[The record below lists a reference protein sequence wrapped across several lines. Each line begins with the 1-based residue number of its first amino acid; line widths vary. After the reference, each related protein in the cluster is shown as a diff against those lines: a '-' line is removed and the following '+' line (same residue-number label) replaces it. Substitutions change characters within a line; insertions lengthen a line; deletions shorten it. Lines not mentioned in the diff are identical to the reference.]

1 LSLTE
6 KLSKENIRPKN
17 SQFFGGKMHFLRV
30 GLAQI
35 NCTVG
40 DLEGNTKKIIQYLD
54 KAKKM
59 GVGLICFPEL
69 SITGY
74 PPEDLLLKPQFLE
87 DNLKALKKII
97 PKTEGLTA
105 VVGFVDRNGEV
116 YNAAAV
122 IHNKK
127 LVEVYH
133 KINLPNYGV
142 FDEYRYFQP
151 GEKVSVYQL
160 GDLIFGVNICEDI
173 WYPEGPAKAQALIGE
188 ALLVVNINAS
198 PYHMGKWKER
208 EKMLSTRAV
217 DNRVFILYNNL
228 VGGQDELV
236 FDGMG
241 MIFNPQGETIL
252 RGKQFEEEL
261 IIADLDLDEV
271 FRARLHDPKWRNE
284 KEKFKSETI
293 DKIIITKKIPKRKK
307 PKLKRI
313 NPELLSPIAEVYEA
327 LVLGTKD
334 YLGKNGFSEA
344 VLGLSGGIDSALVA
358 IIAKDALGKEN
369 VISVFMPSQYT
380 SKRSYEDARN
390 LAQNLGIR
398 FIDLPIS
405 KILETYLLTLS
416 IEFKGKKPDVTEENL
431 QARIRG
437 NLLMA
442 LSNKFG
448 WLVLTT
454 GNKSELAV
462 GYSTLYGDM
471 VGGFVVL
478 KDIPKTLVYKLA
490 RYRNSKKKKELIPED
505 ILKREPTAE
514 LKPHQKDTDTLPP
527 YPILDPILKYYV
539 EEDKGFK
546 GIKDLG
552 FDEDTI
558 TRVIKM
564 VDRSEYKRRQAPP
577 GIKITPRAFGKD
589 RRLPIT
595 NKYKGF

>member
-1 LSLTE
+1 
-6 KLSKENIRPKN
+6 
-17 SQFFGGKMHFLRV
+17 MHFLRV

-59 GVGLICFPEL
+59 GVELICFPEL

-74 PPEDLLLKPQFLE
+74 PPEDLLLKPQFIE
-87 DNLKALKKII
+87 DNLKALKRII

-151 GEKVSVYQL
+151 GERISVYQL
-160 GDLIFGVNICEDI
+160 GDFVFGVNICEDI
-173 WYPEGPAKAQALIGE
+173 WYPEGSAKAQALIGE

-261 IIADLDLDEV
+261 IIAALDLDEV

-293 DKIIITKKIPKRKK
+293 DKVIITKKIPKRKK

-313 NPELLSPIAEVYEA
+313 NPEPLSPIAEVYEA

-334 YLGKNGFSEA
+334 YLGKNGFSKA

-358 IIAKDALGKEN
+358 VIAKDALGKEN
-369 VISVFMPSQYT
+369 VIAVFMPSQYT
-380 SKRSYEDARN
+380 SKRSYEDARK

-490 RYRNSKKKKELIPED
+490 RYRNSKEKKELIPED

-546 GIKDLG
+546 EIKDLG
-552 FDEDTI
+552 FDENTI
-558 TRVIKM
+558 TQVIKM

>member
-1 LSLTE
+1 
-6 KLSKENIRPKN
+6 
-17 SQFFGGKMHFLRV
+17 MHSLRV

-59 GVGLICFPEL
+59 GVELICFPEL

-97 PKTEGLTA
+97 PETEGLTA

-122 IHNKK
+122 VHNKK

-160 GDLIFGVNICEDI
+160 GDFVFGVNVCEDI

-188 ALLVVNINAS
+188 TLLVVNINAS

-284 KEKFKSETI
+284 KEKFKSEAI
-293 DKIIITKKIPKRKK
+293 DKLIITKKIPKRRK
-307 PKLKRI
+307 PKIKRI
-313 NPELLSPIAEVYEA
+313 NPEPLSPIAEVYEA
-327 LVLGTKD
+327 LVLGTRD
-334 YLGKNGFSEA
+334 YLGKNGFSKA

-358 IIAKDALGKEN
+358 VIAKDALGKEN

-380 SKRSYEDARN
+380 SKRSYEDAKKLALN
-390 LAQNLGIR
+390 LEIK
-398 FIDLPIS
+398 FIQLSIS
-405 KILETYLLTLS
+405 QILETYLSTLS
-416 IEFKGKKPDVTEENL
+416 FQFKGRKPDVTEENL

-490 RYRNSKKKKELIPED
+490 RYRNSKEKKELIPED

-527 YPILDPILKYYV
+527 YPVLDPILKYYV
-539 EEDKGFK
+539 EEDKGFQE
-546 GIKDLG
+546 IKDLG
-552 FDEDTI
+552 FDENTI
-558 TRVIKM
+558 TKVIKM

>member
-1 LSLTE
+1 
-6 KLSKENIRPKN
+6 
-17 SQFFGGKMHFLRV
+17 MHSLRV

-54 KAKKM
+54 KAKKR
-59 GVGLICFPEL
+59 GVELICFPEL

-74 PPEDLLLKPQFLE
+74 PPEDLLLKPQFIE
-87 DNLKALKKII
+87 DNLKALKRII

-105 VVGFVDRNGEV
+105 VAGFVDRNGEV

-127 LVEVYH
+127 LAGVYH

-142 FDEYRYFQP
+142 FDEYRYFQS
-151 GEKVSVYQL
+151 GEKVSAYQL
-160 GDLIFGVNICEDI
+160 GDLVFGVNICEDI

-293 DKIIITKKIPKRKK
+293 NKSIIAKKIPKRKK

-313 NPELLSPIAEVYEA
+313 NPEPLSPIAEVYKA

-334 YLGKNGFSEA
+334 YLGKNGFSKA

-358 IIAKDALGKEN
+358 VIAKDALGKEN
-369 VISVFMPSQYT
+369 VISIFMPSQFT
-380 SKRSYEDARN
+380 SKRSYEDARK
-390 LAQNLGIR
+390 LTLNLGTR

-416 IEFKGKKPDVTEENL
+416 LEFKGKKPDVTEENL

-442 LSNKFG
+442 FSNKFG

-454 GNKSELAV
+454 GNKSELAM

-490 RYRNSKKKKELIPED
+490 RYRNSLEKKGLIPED

-514 LKPHQKDTDTLPP
+514 LKPNQKDTDTLPP

-546 GIKDLG
+546 EIKDLG
-552 FDEDTI
+552 FDENTS
-558 TRVIKM
+558 TKVIKM

>member
-1 LSLTE
+1 MRS
-6 KLSKENIRPKN
+6 
-17 SQFFGGKMHFLRV
+17 FRV

-40 DLEGNTKKIIQYLD
+40 DLEGNTKKIIQYVE

-59 GVGLICFPEL
+59 GVELICFPEL

-74 PPEDLLLKPQFLE
+74 PPEDLLLKPQFIE
-87 DNLKALKKII
+87 DNLKALKKVIS
-97 PKTEGLTA
+97 KTENLTA
-105 VVGFVDRNGEV
+105 IVGFVDKNGEI
-116 YNAAAV
+116 YNSAAIV
-122 IHNKK
+122 HNRKFID
-127 LVEVYH
+127 VYH

-160 GDLIFGVNICEDI
+160 SDLVFGVNICEDI
-173 WYPEGPAKAQALIGE
+173 WYPEGSAKVQALLGE
-188 ALLVVNINAS
+188 AELIVNISSS
-198 PYHMGKWKER
+198 PYHLGKWKER
-208 EKMLSTRAV
+208 EKMLSTRAN
-217 DNRVFILYNNL
+217 DNRVFLLYNNL

-236 FDGMG
+236 FDGIG
-241 MIFNPQGETIL
+241 MIFSPQGKTLI
-252 RGKQFEEEL
+252 RGKQFEEDL

-271 FRARLHDPKWRNE
+271 FRARLQDSKWR
-284 KEKFKSETI
+284 KERERIKSETV
-293 DKIIITKKIPKRKK
+293 KKIVITEKVKKRKK
-307 PKLKRI
+307 PKIRRI
-313 NPELLSPIAEVYEA
+313 EVKVLDPIAEVYKA

-334 YLGKNGFSEA
+334 YIKKNGFTKV
-344 VLGLSGGIDSALVA
+344 VLGLSGGVDSALVA
-358 IIAKDALGKEN
+358 VIAKDALGKEN
-369 VISVFMPSQYT
+369 VISVFMPSAYT
-380 SKRSYEDARN
+380 SKRSYEDAKK
-390 LAQNLGIR
+390 LAQNSGVR
-398 FIDLPIS
+398 FIDLPIE
-405 KILETYLLTLS
+405 KILESYFSTLS
-416 IEFKGKKPDVTEENL
+416 SEFKGKNQDVTEENL
-431 QARIRG
+431 QARVRG

-442 LSNKFG
+442 FSNKFG

-471 VGGFVVL
+471 AGGFVVL

-490 RYRNSKKKKELIPED
+490 RYRNSLEKKEVIPED

-514 LKPHQKDTDTLPP
+514 LKPNQKDTDTLPP
-527 YPILDPILKYYV
+527 YAILDPILKSYV

-546 GIKDLG
+546 EIKDLG
-552 FDEDTI
+552 FNEKTI
-558 TRVIKM
+558 SKVIGM
-564 VDRSEYKRRQAPP
+564 VDRSEYKRRQSPP

>member
-1 LSLTE
+1 LG
-6 KLSKENIRPKN
+6 ENMR
-17 SQFFGGKMHFLRV
+17 SFRV

-40 DLEGNTKKIIQYLD
+40 DLEGNTKKIIQYVD

-59 GVGLICFPEL
+59 GVELICFPEL
-69 SITGY
+69 AVTGY
-74 PPEDLLLKPQFLE
+74 PPEDLLLKPQFIE

-97 PKTEGLTA
+97 SKTENLTA
-105 VVGFVDRNGEV
+105 IVGFVDKNGEI
-116 YNAAAV
+116 YNSAAI
-122 IHNKK
+122 IHNRK
-127 LVEVYH
+127 LIDVYH

-160 GDLIFGVNICEDI
+160 SDLVFGVNICEDI
-173 WYPEGPAKAQALIGE
+173 WYPEGPAKAQALLGE
-188 ALLVVNINAS
+188 AELIINISSS
-198 PYHMGKWKER
+198 PYHLGKWKER
-208 EKMLSTRAV
+208 EKMLSTRAN
-217 DNRVFILYNNL
+217 DNRVFLLYNNL

-241 MIFNPQGETIL
+241 MIFSPQGKTLI
-252 RGKQFEEEL
+252 RGKQFEEDL

-271 FRARLHDPKWRNE
+271 FRARLQDSKWR
-284 KEKFKSETI
+284 KERERIKSETV
-293 DKIIITKKIPKRKK
+293 KKIVITEKVKKRKK
-307 PKLKRI
+307 PKIRRI
-313 NPELLSPIAEVYEA
+313 EVEVLDPIAEVYKA
-327 LVLGTKD
+327 LVLGTRD
-334 YLGKNGFSEA
+334 YIKKNGFTKV
-344 VLGLSGGIDSALVA
+344 VLGLSGGVDSALVA
-358 IIAKDALGKEN
+358 VIAKDALGKEN
-369 VISVFMPSQYT
+369 VISVFMPSAYT
-380 SKRSYEDARN
+380 SKRSYEDAKK
-390 LAQNLGIR
+390 LAQNSGVR
-398 FIDLPIS
+398 FIDLPIE
-405 KILETYLLTLS
+405 KILESYFSTLS
-416 IEFKGKKPDVTEENL
+416 SEFKGKKQDVTEENL

-471 VGGFVVL
+471 AGGFVVL

-490 RYRNSKKKKELIPED
+490 RYRNSLEKKEVIPED

-514 LKPHQKDTDTLPP
+514 LKPDQKDTDTLPP

-539 EEDKGFK
+539 EDDKGFK
-546 GIKDLG
+546 EIKDLG
-552 FDEDTI
+552 FDEKTI
-558 TRVIKM
+558 SKVIRM
-564 VDRSEYKRRQAPP
+564 VDRSEYKRRQSPP

>member
-1 LSLTE
+1 VDCGQE
-6 KLSKENIRPKN
+6 
-17 SQFFGGKMHFLRV
+17 FGGEMHSLRV

-40 DLEGNTKKIIQYLD
+40 DLEGNTKKIIHHLD

-59 GVGLICFPEL
+59 GVELICFPEL

-74 PPEDLLLKPQFLE
+74 PPEDLLLKPQFIE
-87 DNLKALKKII
+87 DNLKALKRII

-116 YNAAAV
+116 YNAAA
-122 IHNKK
+122 IIYNKK
-127 LVEVYH
+127 LAGVYH
-133 KINLPNYGV
+133 KIDLPNYGV

-151 GEKVSVYQL
+151 GERVSVYQL
-160 GDLIFGVNICEDI
+160 GDLLFGVNICEDI
-173 WYPEGPAKAQALIGE
+173 WYPEGPTKAQALIGE

-208 EKMLSTRAV
+208 ERMLSTRAN

-241 MIFNPQGETIL
+241 MIFNPQGETML
-252 RGKQFEEEL
+252 RGRQFEEEL
-261 IIADLDLDEV
+261 ITADLDLEEV
-271 FRARLHDPKWRNE
+271 FRARLHDPKWRTE

-293 DKIIITKKIPKRKK
+293 EKLIITKKIPQRKK

-313 NPELLSPIAEVYEA
+313 NPEPLPPIAEVYQA

-334 YLGKNGFSEA
+334 YLGKNGFSKA

-358 IIAKDALGKEN
+358 VIAKDALGKEN
-369 VISVFMPSQYT
+369 VISVFMPSEYT
-380 SKRSYEDARN
+380 SRRSYEDARK

-398 FIDLPIS
+398 FIDLSIS
-405 KILETYLLTLS
+405 QILKTYLSTLS
-416 IEFKGKKPDVTEENL
+416 VEFKRKKPDVTEENL

-454 GNKSELAV
+454 GNKSELAM

-490 RYRNSKKKKELIPED
+490 RYRNSLEKKELISED

-514 LKPHQKDTDTLPP
+514 LKPNQKDTDTLPP

-539 EEDKGFK
+539 EEDKGFQE
-546 GIKDLG
+546 IKDLG
-552 FDEDTI
+552 FDENTI
-558 TRVIKM
+558 TKVIKM

>member
-1 LSLTE
+1 MRS
-6 KLSKENIRPKN
+6 
-17 SQFFGGKMHFLRV
+17 LRV
-30 GLAQI
+30 GMAQI

-40 DLEGNTKKIIQYLD
+40 DLEGNSKKIIQYVD

-59 GVGLICFPEL
+59 GVELICFPEL
-69 SITGY
+69 AVTGY
-74 PPEDLLLKPQFLE
+74 PPEDLLLKPQFIE

-97 PKTEGLTA
+97 SKTENLTA
-105 VVGFVDRNGEV
+105 IVGFVDKNGEI
-116 YNAAAV
+116 YNSAAI
-122 IHNKK
+122 IHDKK
-127 LVEVYH
+127 LIDVYH

-151 GEKVSVYQL
+151 GEKVPVYQL
-160 GDLIFGVNICEDI
+160 GELVFGVNICEDI
-173 WYPEGPAKAQALIGE
+173 WYPEGPAKAQALAGE
-188 ALLVVNINAS
+188 VELIINISSS
-198 PYHMGKWKER
+198 PYHLGKWKER
-208 EKMLSTRAV
+208 EKMLSTRAN
-217 DNRVFILYNNL
+217 DGRVFLLYNNL

-241 MIFNPQGETIL
+241 MIFSPQGKTL
-252 RGKQFEEEL
+252 FRGKQFEEDL

-271 FRARLHDPKWRNE
+271 FRTRLQDSKWR
-284 KEKFKSETI
+284 KERVRVKSETVN
-293 DKIIITKKIPKRKK
+293 KIVITEKVKKTKK
-307 PKLKRI
+307 PKIRRI
-313 NPELLSPIAEVYEA
+313 GVEVLDPIAEVYKA

-334 YLGKNGFSEA
+334 YIRKNGFSRV
-344 VLGLSGGIDSALVA
+344 VLGLSGGIDSALVTV
-358 IIAKDALGKEN
+358 IAKDALGKKN
-369 VISVFMPSQYT
+369 IISVFMPSAYT
-380 SKRSYEDARN
+380 SERSYTDARR
-390 LAQNLGIR
+390 LARNSGIR
-398 FIDLPIS
+398 FINLPIE
-405 KILETYLLTLS
+405 KILKSYISTLS
-416 IEFKGKKPDVTEENL
+416 SGFKGKKPDVTEENL

-471 VGGFVVL
+471 AGGFVVL

-490 RYRNSKKKKELIPED
+490 RYRNSLEKKEIIPED

-514 LKPHQKDTDTLPP
+514 LKPGQKDTDTLPP
-527 YPILDPILKYYV
+527 YPILDPILKSYV

-546 GIKDLG
+546 EIKDSG
-552 FDEDTI
+552 FDEKTI
-558 TRVIKM
+558 SRVISM
-564 VDRSEYKRRQAPP
+564 VDRSEYKRRQSPP

-595 NKYKGF
+595 NKYRGF

>member
-1 LSLTE
+1 MRS
-6 KLSKENIRPKN
+6 
-17 SQFFGGKMHFLRV
+17 LRV
-30 GLAQI
+30 GMAQI

-40 DLEGNTKKIIQYLD
+40 DLGGNTKKIIQYLD
-54 KAKKM
+54 KARKI
-59 GVGLICFPEL
+59 GVELICFPEL
-69 SITGY
+69 AITGY
-74 PPEDLLLKPQFLE
+74 PPEDLLLKPQFIE

-97 PKTEGLTA
+97 QKTVGLTA
-105 VVGFVDRNGEV
+105 VVGFVDKNGEV
-116 YNAAAV
+116 FNAAAI

-127 LVEVYH
+127 LVDVYY
-133 KINLPNYGV
+133 KSNLPNYGV

-151 GEKVSVYQL
+151 GEKPSVYQV
-160 GDLIFGVNICEDI
+160 GDFVFGVNICEDI
-173 WYPEGPAKAQALIGE
+173 WYPEGPAKIQALIGE
-188 ALLVVNINAS
+188 AELIVNINAS
-198 PYHMGKWKER
+198 PYHMDKWKER
-208 EKMLSTRAV
+208 EKMLSTRAS

-241 MIFNPQGETIL
+241 MIFDPEGKTIC
-252 RGKQFEEEL
+252 RGKQFEEDF

-271 FRARLHDPKWRNE
+271 FRARLHDPKWRTE
-284 KEKFKSETI
+284 KEKLKSKTVN
-293 DKIIITKKIPKRKK
+293 KIIVTKKTLKRRKSK
-307 PKLKRI
+307 IKRI
-313 NPELLSPIAEVYEA
+313 NPEPISPLAEVYKA

-334 YLGKNGFSEA
+334 YLRKNGFSKA

-358 IIAKDALGKEN
+358 VIAKDALGKEN
-369 VISVFMPSQYT
+369 VISVFMPSEFT
-380 SKRSYEDARN
+380 SKRSLLDAKK
-390 LAQNLGIR
+390 LAHNLGTK
-398 FIDLPIS
+398 FIDLSIR
-405 KILETYLLTLS
+405 KILETYILTLS
-416 IEFKGKKPDVTEENL
+416 SEFKGKKPDVTEENL

-454 GNKSELAV
+454 GNKSELAA

-490 RYRNSKKKKELIPED
+490 RHRNSQEKKDLIPED

-514 LKPHQKDTDTLPP
+514 LKPGQKDTDTLPP
-527 YPILDPILKYYV
+527 YPVLDPILKYYV

-546 GIKDLG
+546 EIKDLG
-552 FDEDTI
+552 FDKETI
-558 TRVIKM
+558 IKVMQM

-577 GIKITPRAFGKD
+577 GIKITARAFGKD

-595 NKYKGF
+595 NKYKEF

>member
-1 LSLTE
+1 MRS
-6 KLSKENIRPKN
+6 
-17 SQFFGGKMHFLRV
+17 FRV

-40 DLEGNTKKIIQYLD
+40 DLEGNTKKIIQYVD

-59 GVGLICFPEL
+59 GVELICFPEL
-69 SITGY
+69 AVTGY
-74 PPEDLLLKPQFLE
+74 PPEDLLLKPQFIE
-87 DNLKALKKII
+87 DNLKALKKVIS
-97 PKTEGLTA
+97 KTENLTA
-105 VVGFVDRNGEV
+105 IVGFVDKNGEI
-116 YNAAAV
+116 YNSAAI
-122 IHNKK
+122 IHNRK
-127 LVEVYH
+127 LIDVYH

-160 GDLIFGVNICEDI
+160 SDLVFGVNICEDI
-173 WYPEGPAKAQALIGE
+173 WYPEGPAKAQALLGE
-188 ALLVVNINAS
+188 AELIINISSS
-198 PYHMGKWKER
+198 PYHLGKWKER
-208 EKMLSTRAV
+208 EKMLSTRAN
-217 DNRVFILYNNL
+217 DNRVFLLYNNL

-241 MIFNPQGETIL
+241 MIFSPQGKTLI
-252 RGKQFEEEL
+252 RGKQFEEDL

-271 FRARLHDPKWRNE
+271 FRARLQDSKWR
-284 KEKFKSETI
+284 KERERIKSETV
-293 DKIIITKKIPKRKK
+293 KKIVITEKVKKRKK
-307 PKLKRI
+307 PKIRRI
-313 NPELLSPIAEVYEA
+313 EVEVLDPIAEVYKA
-327 LVLGTKD
+327 LVLGTRD
-334 YLGKNGFSEA
+334 YIKKNGFTKV
-344 VLGLSGGIDSALVA
+344 VLGLSGGVDSALVA
-358 IIAKDALGKEN
+358 VIAKDALGKEN
-369 VISVFMPSQYT
+369 VISVFMPSAYT
-380 SKRSYEDARN
+380 SKRSYEDAKK
-390 LAQNLGIR
+390 LAQNSGVR
-398 FIDLPIS
+398 FIDLPIE
-405 KILETYLLTLS
+405 KILESYFSTLS
-416 IEFKGKKPDVTEENL
+416 SEFKGKKQDVTEENL
-431 QARIRG
+431 QARVRG

-471 VGGFVVL
+471 AGGFVVL

-490 RYRNSKKKKELIPED
+490 RYRNSLEKKEVIPED

-514 LKPHQKDTDTLPP
+514 LKPDQKDTDTLPP

-539 EEDKGFK
+539 EDDKGFK
-546 GIKDLG
+546 EIKDLG
-552 FDEDTI
+552 FDEKTI
-558 TRVIKM
+558 SKVIRM
-564 VDRSEYKRRQAPP
+564 VDRSEYKRRQSPP

>member
-1 LSLTE
+1 MRS
-6 KLSKENIRPKN
+6 
-17 SQFFGGKMHFLRV
+17 LRV
-30 GLAQI
+30 GMAQI

-40 DLEGNTKKIIQYLD
+40 DLEGNTRKIIQYLE
-54 KAKKM
+54 KARKL
-59 GVGLICFPEL
+59 GVELVCFPEL
-69 SITGY
+69 SVTGY
-74 PPEDLLLKPQFLE
+74 PPEDLLLKPQFIE

-97 PKTEGLTA
+97 QKTENLTA
-105 VVGFVDRNGEV
+105 IVGFVDKNGEI

-127 LVEVYH
+127 LVDVYH
-133 KINLPNYGV
+133 KSNLPNYGV

-151 GEKVSVYQL
+151 GEKTPIYQL
-160 GDLIFGVNICEDI
+160 GDLLFGVNICEDI
-173 WYPEGPAKAQALIGE
+173 WYPEGPAKAQALAGE
-188 ALLVVNINAS
+188 AELIVNINAS

-208 EKMLSTRAV
+208 ENMLSTRAG
-217 DNRVFILYNNL
+217 DNRVFLLYNNL

-241 MIFNPQGETIL
+241 MVFDPQGKTIA
-252 RGKQFEEEL
+252 RGRQFEEDF

-271 FRARLHDPKWRNE
+271 FRTRLQDPKWRKE
-284 KEKFKSETI
+284 KEKLKSEPVS
-293 DKIIITKKIPKRKK
+293 KIIIAKKSPQRKK
-307 PKLKRI
+307 PKIKTESAKPLAPVAEIYKA
-313 NPELLSPIAEVYEA
+313 LL
-327 LVLGTKD
+327 LGTKD
-334 YLGKNGFSEA
+334 YLSKNGFTKA
-344 VLGLSGGIDSALVA
+344 VFGSSGGIDSALVA
-358 IIAKDALGKEN
+358 AIARDALGRGN
-369 VISVFMPSQYT
+369 VISVFMPSGYT
-380 SKRSYEDARN
+380 SQRSYKDARK
-390 LAQNLGIR
+390 LARNLGIR
-398 FIDLPIS
+398 FVDLPINEIY
-405 KILETYLLTLS
+405 KAYLSTLS
-416 IEFKGKKPDVTEENL
+416 LEFKGKKEDITEENI

-478 KDIPKTLVYKLA
+478 KDIPKTLVYQLA
-490 RYRNSKKKKELIPED
+490 QYRNSLEKKEFIPEA
-505 ILKREPTAE
+505 ILKKEPSAE
-514 LKPHQKDTDTLPP
+514 LKPNQKDTDTLPP
-527 YPILDPILKYYV
+527 YPVLDPILKYYV

-546 GIKDLG
+546 EIKGLG
-552 FDEDTI
+552 FEEKTI
-558 TRVIKM
+558 SRVIQM

>member
-1 LSLTE
+1 VDCGQE
-6 KLSKENIRPKN
+6 
-17 SQFFGGKMHFLRV
+17 FGGKMHSLRV

-59 GVGLICFPEL
+59 GVELICFPEL

-105 VVGFVDRNGEV
+105 VVGFVDRNGEA

-160 GDLIFGVNICEDI
+160 GDLVFGVNVCEDI
-173 WYPEGPAKAQALIGE
+173 WYPEGSAKAQALIGE

-208 EKMLSTRAV
+208 EKMLSTRAT

-261 IIADLDLDEV
+261 ITADLDLDEV

-284 KEKFKSETI
+284 KEKFKSEAI
-293 DKIIITKKIPKRKK
+293 DKLIITKKIPKRRK
-307 PKLKRI
+307 PKIKRI
-313 NPELLSPIAEVYEA
+313 NPEPLSPIAEVYQA

-334 YLGKNGFSEA
+334 YLGKNGFSKA

-358 IIAKDALGKEN
+358 VIAKDALGKEN
-369 VISVFMPSQYT
+369 VISVFMPSPYT
-380 SKRSYEDARN
+380 SKRSYEDARK
-390 LAQNLGIR
+390 LAQNLEIK
-398 FIDLPIS
+398 FIHLSIS
-405 KILETYLLTLS
+405 QILEIYLSTLS
-416 IEFKGKKPDVTEENL
+416 FQFKGRKPDVTEENL

-490 RYRNSKKKKELIPED
+490 RYRNSLEKEKLILED

-514 LKPHQKDTDTLPP
+514 LKPNQKDTDTLPP

-539 EEDKGFK
+539 EEDNGFK
-546 GIKDLG
+546 EIKDLG
-552 FDEDTI
+552 FDENTI
-558 TRVIKM
+558 TKVIKM

>member
-1 LSLTE
+1 VDCGQGL
-6 KLSKENIRPKN
+6 
-17 SQFFGGKMHFLRV
+17 GGKMHSLRV

-40 DLEGNTKKIIQYLD
+40 DLEGNTKKIIHYLN

-59 GVGLICFPEL
+59 GVELICFPEL

-87 DNLKALKKII
+87 DNLKALKKIVLR
-97 PKTEGLTA
+97 TEGLTA

-160 GDLIFGVNICEDI
+160 GDFVFGVNVCEDI

-208 EKMLSTRAV
+208 GKMLSTRAV

-252 RGKQFEEEL
+252 CGKQFEEEL
-261 IIADLDLDEV
+261 MIADLDLDEV

-284 KEKFKSETI
+284 KEKFKSENI
-293 DKIIITKKIPKRKK
+293 PKLIITKKIPKRKK

-313 NPELLSPIAEVYEA
+313 NPEPLSPIAEVYQA

-334 YLGKNGFSEA
+334 YLGKNGFSKA

-358 IIAKDALGKEN
+358 VIAKDALGKEN

-380 SKRSYEDARN
+380 SKRSYEDAKK
-390 LAQNLGIR
+390 LAQNLEIR

-490 RYRNSKKKKELIPED
+490 RYRDSLEKKELIPED

-546 GIKDLG
+546 EIKDLG
-552 FDEDTI
+552 FDENTI

>member
-1 LSLTE
+1 VDCGQEL
-6 KLSKENIRPKN
+6 
-17 SQFFGGKMHFLRV
+17 GGKMHSLRV

-40 DLEGNTKKIIQYLD
+40 DLEGNTKKVIQYLD

-59 GVGLICFPEL
+59 GVELICFPEL

-74 PPEDLLLKPQFLE
+74 PPEDLLLKPQFIE
-87 DNLKALKKII
+87 DNLKALKRII
-97 PKTEGLTA
+97 SKTEGLTA
-105 VVGFVDRNGEV
+105 VVGFVDRNGEAC
-116 YNAAAV
+116 NAAAI
-122 IHNKK
+122 IHSKK
-127 LVEVYH
+127 LAGVYH
-133 KINLPNYGV
+133 KIDLPNYGV

-151 GEKVSVYQL
+151 GEKASVYQL
-160 GDLIFGVNICEDI
+160 GDLLFGVNICEDI
-173 WYPEGPAKAQALIGE
+173 WYPEGPVKAQALIGE
-188 ALLVVNINAS
+188 ALLIVNINAS

-208 EKMLSTRAV
+208 EKMLSTRAN

-241 MIFNPQGETIL
+241 MIFNPQGETML
-252 RGKQFEEEL
+252 RGNQFEEEL
-261 IIADLDLDEV
+261 ITADVDLDEV
-271 FRARLHDPKWRNE
+271 FQARLHDPKWRNE

-293 DKIIITKKIPKRKK
+293 DKLIIGKKIPQRKK

-313 NPELLSPIAEVYEA
+313 NPEPLSPIAEVYNA

-334 YLGKNGFSEA
+334 YLGKNGFSKA
-344 VLGLSGGIDSALVA
+344 VLGLSGGIDSALVSV
-358 IIAKDALGKEN
+358 IAKDALGKEN
-369 VISVFMPSQYT
+369 VISVFMPSEYT
-380 SKRSYEDARN
+380 SRRSYKDARK

-405 KILETYLLTLS
+405 KILKTYLSTLYL
-416 IEFKGKKPDVTEENL
+416 EFKGKKPDVTEENL

-454 GNKSELAV
+454 GNKSELAM

-490 RYRNSKKKKELIPED
+490 RYRNSLGKKELIPED

-527 YPILDPILKYYV
+527 YQVLDPILKYYV

-546 GIKDLG
+546 EIKYLG
-552 FDEDTI
+552 FDENTI
-558 TRVIKM
+558 TQVIKM

>member
-1 LSLTE
+1 MRS
-6 KLSKENIRPKN
+6 
-17 SQFFGGKMHFLRV
+17 LRV
-30 GLAQI
+30 GMAQI

-40 DLEGNTKKIIQYLD
+40 DLEGNTKKIIQYLE
-54 KAKKM
+54 KAKKL
-59 GVGLICFPEL
+59 GVELICFPEL
-69 SITGY
+69 SVTGY
-74 PPEDLLLKPQFLE
+74 PPEDLLLKPQFIE
-87 DNLKALKKII
+87 ENLKALKKII

-105 VVGFVDRNGEV
+105 VIGFVDKNGEI

-133 KINLPNYGV
+133 KSNLPNYGV

-151 GEKVSVYQL
+151 GGKFSVYQL

-173 WYPEGPAKAQALIGE
+173 WYPEGPATAQALIGE
-188 ALLVVNINAS
+188 AHLIVNINAS

-208 EKMLSTRAV
+208 EKMLSTRAS
-217 DNRVFILYNNL
+217 DNRVFLLYNNL

-241 MIFNPQGETIL
+241 MIFDPLGKTIA
-252 RGKQFEEEL
+252 RGKQFEEDF
-261 IIADLDLDEV
+261 IISDLDVDEV
-271 FRARLHDPKWRNE
+271 FRARLQDPKWRKE
-284 KEKFKSETI
+284 KEKLRFEKVN
-293 DKIIITKKIPKRKK
+293 KIVIGKKFIKRKTRK
-307 PKLKRI
+307 VKTKTVQP
-313 NPELLSPIAEVYEA
+313 LSPIAEVYKA
-327 LVLGTKD
+327 LLLGTKD
-334 YLGKNGFSEA
+334 YIMKNGFSKV

-358 IIAKDALGKEN
+358 VIAKDALGKQN
-369 VISVFMPSQYT
+369 VMAVFMPSKYT
-380 SKRSYEDARN
+380 SEQSYKDAGKLVR
-390 LAQNLGIR
+390 NLGIR
-398 FIDLPIS
+398 FINLPIN
-405 KILETYLLTLS
+405 KIYEAYLSTLS
-416 IEFKGKKPDVTEENL
+416 SEFKSEKEDVTEENI

-442 LSNKFG
+442 LSNKYG

-478 KDIPKTLVYKLA
+478 KDIPKTLVYQLA
-490 RYRNSKKKKELIPED
+490 QYRNSLEKKELIPEE
-505 ILKREPTAE
+505 ILKKEPSAE
-514 LKPHQKDTDTLPP
+514 LKPDQKDTDTLPP
-527 YPILDPILKYYV
+527 YPVLDPILKYYV
-539 EEDKGFK
+539 EEDKGLK
-546 GIKDLG
+546 EIRDLG
-552 FDEDTI
+552 FEEKTVKKTI
-558 TRVIKM
+558 QM
-564 VDRSEYKRRQAPP
+564 VDRSEYKRRQSPP

>member
-1 LSLTE
+1 MRS
-6 KLSKENIRPKN
+6 
-17 SQFFGGKMHFLRV
+17 LRV
-30 GLAQI
+30 GMAQT

-40 DLEGNTKKIIQYLD
+40 DLQGNTNKIIQYLD

-59 GVGLICFPEL
+59 GVELVCFPEL

-74 PPEDLLLKPQFLE
+74 PPEDLLLKPQFIE
-87 DNLKALKKII
+87 DNIKALKKII
-97 PKTEGLTA
+97 PKTGGLT
-105 VVGFVDRNGEV
+105 VIVGFVDKNGEV

-127 LVEVYH
+127 LVDVYY
-133 KINLPNYGV
+133 KSNLPNYGV

-151 GEKVSVYQL
+151 GEKFSVYQI
-160 GDLIFGVNICEDI
+160 GDFVFGVNVCEDI

-188 ALLVVNINAS
+188 AELIVNINAS
-198 PYHMGKWKER
+198 PYHMDKWKER
-208 EKMLSTRAV
+208 EKMLSTRAS

-241 MIFNPQGETIL
+241 MIFDPEGKTL
-252 RGKQFEEEL
+252 YRGKQFEEDF

-271 FRARLHDPKWRNE
+271 FRARLHDPKWRTE
-284 KEKFKSETI
+284 KEKLKSEI
-293 DKIIITKKIPKRKK
+293 VNRIIVTKRILKRRK
-307 PKLKRI
+307 PKIKRI
-313 NPELLSPIAEVYEA
+313 NPEPLSPLAEVYKA

-334 YLGKNGFSEA
+334 YLSKNGFRKA

-358 IIAKDALGKEN
+358 VIAKDALGKEN
-369 VISVFMPSQYT
+369 VISVFMPSEFT
-380 SKRSYEDARN
+380 SKRSFEDAKKLARN
-390 LAQNLGIR
+390 LGTKLIS
-398 FIDLPIS
+398 LPIQ
-405 KILETYLLTLS
+405 KILETYILTLS
-416 IEFKGKKPDVTEENL
+416 SEFKGRKPDVTEENL

-454 GNKSELAV
+454 GNKSEL
-462 GYSTLYGDM
+462 GLQYSTLYGDM

-490 RYRNSKKKKELIPED
+490 RYRNSLEKKELIPED

-514 LKPHQKDTDTLPP
+514 LKPGQKDTDTLPP

-546 GIKDLG
+546 EIKDLG
-552 FDEDTI
+552 FDKKTI
-558 TRVIKM
+558 IKVMQM

-577 GIKITPRAFGKD
+577 GIKITARAFGKD

-595 NKYKGF
+595 NKYKEF

>member
-1 LSLTE
+1 VDCGQE
-6 KLSKENIRPKN
+6 
-17 SQFFGGKMHFLRV
+17 FGGEMHSLRV

-40 DLEGNTKKIIQYLD
+40 DLEGNTKKIIHHLD

-59 GVGLICFPEL
+59 GVELICFPEL

-74 PPEDLLLKPQFLE
+74 PPEDLLLKPQFIE
-87 DNLKALKKII
+87 DNLKALKRII

-116 YNAAAV
+116 YNAAA
-122 IHNKK
+122 IIYNKK
-127 LVEVYH
+127 LAGVYH
-133 KINLPNYGV
+133 KIDLPNYGV

-151 GEKVSVYQL
+151 GERVSVYQL
-160 GDLIFGVNICEDI
+160 GDLLFGVNICEDI
-173 WYPEGPAKAQALIGE
+173 WYPEGPTKAQALIGE

-208 EKMLSTRAV
+208 ERMLSTRAN

-241 MIFNPQGETIL
+241 MIFNPQGETML
-252 RGKQFEEEL
+252 RGRQFEEEL
-261 IIADLDLDEV
+261 ITADLDLEEV
-271 FRARLHDPKWRNE
+271 FRARLHDPKWRTE

-293 DKIIITKKIPKRKK
+293 EKLIITKKIPQRKK

-313 NPELLSPIAEVYEA
+313 NPEPLPPIAEVYQA

-334 YLGKNGFSEA
+334 YLSKNGFSKA

-358 IIAKDALGKEN
+358 VIAKDALGKEN
-369 VISVFMPSQYT
+369 VISVFMPSEYT
-380 SKRSYEDARN
+380 SRRSYEDARK

-398 FIDLPIS
+398 FIDLSIS
-405 KILETYLLTLS
+405 QILKTYLSTLS
-416 IEFKGKKPDVTEENL
+416 VEFKGKKPDVTEENL

-454 GNKSELAV
+454 GNKSELAM

-478 KDIPKTLVYKLA
+478 KDIPKTLIYKLA
-490 RYRNSKKKKELIPED
+490 RYRNSLEKKELISED

-514 LKPHQKDTDTLPP
+514 LKPNQKDTDTLPP

-539 EEDKGFK
+539 EEDKGFQE
-546 GIKDLG
+546 IKDLG
-552 FDEDTI
+552 FDENTI
-558 TRVIKM
+558 TKVIKM

>member
-1 LSLTE
+1 MS
-6 KLSKENIRPKN
+6 S
-17 SQFFGGKMHFLRV
+17 LRV

-54 KAKKM
+54 KAKRM
-59 GVGLICFPEL
+59 GVELVCFPEL
-69 SITGY
+69 SISGY
-74 PPEDLLLKPQFLE
+74 PPEDLLLKPQFIQ

-105 VVGFVDRNGEV
+105 VIGFVDKNGEI

-122 IHNKK
+122 IHDKK
-127 LVEVYH
+127 LVDVYH
-133 KINLPNYGV
+133 KTNLPNYGV

-151 GEKVSVYQL
+151 GEKFSVYQL
-160 GDLIFGVNICEDI
+160 GDLVFGVNICEDI

-188 ALLVVNINAS
+188 AFIIVNINAS

-208 EKMLSTRAV
+208 ENMLSTRAK
-217 DNRVFILYNNL
+217 DNRVFLLYNNL
-228 VGGQDELV
+228 VGAQDELV

-241 MIFNPQGETIL
+241 MIFNPQGKTLL

-261 IIADLDLDEV
+261 ITADLDLDEV
-271 FRARLHDPKWRNE
+271 FKVRLQDHKWRKE
-284 KEKFKSETI
+284 KEKFKSETVN
-293 DKIIITKKIPKRKK
+293 KLIISKKILKRKK
-307 PKLKRI
+307 PKIKRKEVE
-313 NPELLSPIAEVYEA
+313 PLTPIAEVYKA

-334 YLGKNGFSEA
+334 YLKKNGFSRA

-358 IIAKDALGKEN
+358 VIAKEALGKEN
-369 VISVFMPSQYT
+369 VISVFMPSLYT

-390 LAQNLGIR
+390 LVYNLGIR
-398 FIDLPIS
+398 FINLPINR
-405 KILETYLLTLS
+405 IYETYLSTLS
-416 IEFKGKKPDVTEENL
+416 FEFKGKKPDVTEENI

-471 VGGFVVL
+471 VGGLVVL

-490 RYRNSKKKKELIPED
+490 RYRNSLEKKEIIPED
-505 ILKREPTAE
+505 ILKREPSAE
-514 LKPHQKDTDTLPP
+514 LKPNQKDTDTLPP

-546 GIKDLG
+546 EIKDLG
-552 FDEDTI
+552 FEENTI
-558 TRVIKM
+558 TKVIRM

>member
-1 LSLTE
+1 MRS
-6 KLSKENIRPKN
+6 
-17 SQFFGGKMHFLRV
+17 LRV

-40 DLEGNTKKIIQYLD
+40 DLEGNTRKIIQYLE

-59 GVGLICFPEL
+59 GVELICFPEL

-74 PPEDLLLKPQFLE
+74 PPEDLLLKPQFIE
-87 DNLKALKKII
+87 DNLKALKKVIS
-97 PKTEGLTA
+97 KTENLTA
-105 VVGFVDRNGEV
+105 IIGFVDKNGEI
-116 YNAAAV
+116 YNSAAI
-122 IHNKK
+122 IHNRK
-127 LVEVYH
+127 LIDVYH

-160 GDLIFGVNICEDI
+160 SDLVFGVNICEDI
-173 WYPEGPAKAQALIGE
+173 WYPEGPAKVQALLGE
-188 ALLVVNINAS
+188 AELIINISSS
-198 PYHMGKWKER
+198 PYHLGKWKER
-208 EKMLSTRAV
+208 EKMLSTRAN
-217 DNRVFILYNNL
+217 DNRVFLLYNNL

-241 MIFNPQGETIL
+241 MIFSPQGKTLI
-252 RGKQFEEEL
+252 RAKQFEEDL
-261 IIADLDLDEV
+261 ITADLDLDEV
-271 FRARLHDPKWRNE
+271 FRARLQDSKWR
-284 KEKFKSETI
+284 KERERIKSETV
-293 DKIIITKKIPKRKK
+293 KKIVITEKVKKRKK
-307 PKLKRI
+307 PKIRRI
-313 NPELLSPIAEVYEA
+313 EVEVLDPIAEVYKA

-334 YLGKNGFSEA
+334 YIKKNGFTKV

-358 IIAKDALGKEN
+358 VIAKDILGKEN
-369 VISVFMPSQYT
+369 VISVFMPSAYT
-380 SKRSYEDARN
+380 SKRSYEDARR
-390 LAQNLGIR
+390 LAQNSGIG
-398 FIDLPIS
+398 FIDLPIE
-405 KILETYLLTLS
+405 KILESYLSTLS
-416 IEFKGKKPDVTEENL
+416 SELKDKKQDVTEENL

-471 VGGFVVL
+471 AGGFVVL

-490 RYRNSKKKKELIPED
+490 RYRNSLEKKEVIPED

-514 LKPHQKDTDTLPP
+514 LKPNQKDTDTLPP
-527 YPILDPILKYYV
+527 YSILDPILKYYV
-539 EEDKGFK
+539 EDDKGFRE
-546 GIKDLG
+546 IKDLG
-552 FDEDTI
+552 FDEKTI
-558 TRVIKM
+558 SKVIQM
-564 VDRSEYKRRQAPP
+564 VDSSEYKRRQSPP

>member
-1 LSLTE
+1 MRS
-6 KLSKENIRPKN
+6 
-17 SQFFGGKMHFLRV
+17 LRV
-30 GLAQI
+30 GMAQI

-40 DLEGNTKKIIQYLD
+40 DLGGNTKKIIQYLD
-54 KAKKM
+54 KARKI
-59 GVGLICFPEL
+59 GVELICFPEL
-69 SITGY
+69 AITGY
-74 PPEDLLLKPQFLE
+74 PPEDLLLKPRFIE

-97 PKTEGLTA
+97 QKTVGLTA
-105 VVGFVDRNGEV
+105 VVGFVDKNGEV
-116 YNAAAV
+116 FNAAAI

-127 LVEVYH
+127 LVDVYY
-133 KINLPNYGV
+133 KSNLPNYGV

-151 GEKVSVYQL
+151 GEKPSVYQV
-160 GDLIFGVNICEDI
+160 GDFVFGVNICEDI
-173 WYPEGPAKAQALIGE
+173 WYPEGPAKIQALIGE
-188 ALLVVNINAS
+188 AELIVNINAS
-198 PYHMGKWKER
+198 PYHMDKWKER
-208 EKMLSTRAV
+208 EKMLSTRAS

-241 MIFNPQGETIL
+241 MIFDPEGKTIC
-252 RGKQFEEEL
+252 RGKQFEEDF

-271 FRARLHDPKWRNE
+271 FRARLHDPKWRTE
-284 KEKFKSETI
+284 KEKLKSKTVN
-293 DKIIITKKIPKRKK
+293 KIIVTKKTLKRRKSK
-307 PKLKRI
+307 IKRI
-313 NPELLSPIAEVYEA
+313 NPEPLSPLAEVYKA

-334 YLGKNGFSEA
+334 YLRKNGFSKA

-358 IIAKDALGKEN
+358 VIAKDALGKEN
-369 VISVFMPSQYT
+369 VISVFMPSEFT
-380 SKRSYEDARN
+380 SKRSLLDAKK
-390 LAQNLGIR
+390 LAHNLGTK
-398 FIDLPIS
+398 FINLPIR
-405 KILETYLLTLS
+405 KILETYISTLS
-416 IEFKGKKPDVTEENL
+416 SGFKGKKPDVTEENL

-454 GNKSELAV
+454 GNKSELAA

-490 RYRNSKKKKELIPED
+490 RHRNSQEKKELIPED

-514 LKPHQKDTDTLPP
+514 LKPGQKDTDTLPP
-527 YPILDPILKYYV
+527 YPVLDPILKYYV

-546 GIKDLG
+546 EIKDLG
-552 FDEDTI
+552 FNEDTI
-558 TRVIKM
+558 IKVMQM

-577 GIKITPRAFGKD
+577 GIKITARAFGKD

-595 NKYKGF
+595 NKYKEF

>member
-1 LSLTE
+1 
-6 KLSKENIRPKN
+6 
-17 SQFFGGKMHFLRV
+17 MHSLRV

-40 DLEGNTKKIIQYLD
+40 DLEGNTKKIIQYLE

-59 GVGLICFPEL
+59 GVELICFPEL

-160 GDLIFGVNICEDI
+160 GDFVFGVNVCEDI
-173 WYPEGPAKAQALIGE
+173 WYPEGSAKAQALIGE

-241 MIFNPQGETIL
+241 MIFNPQGETVL

-261 IIADLDLDEV
+261 MIADLDLDEV

-293 DKIIITKKIPKRKK
+293 DKLIITKKIPKRRK
-307 PKLKRI
+307 PKIKRI
-313 NPELLSPIAEVYEA
+313 NPEPLSPIAEVYQA

-334 YLGKNGFSEA
+334 YLGKNGFSKA

-358 IIAKDALGKEN
+358 VIAKDALGKEN
-369 VISVFMPSQYT
+369 VISIFMPSQYT
-380 SKRSYEDARN
+380 SKRSYEDARK

-398 FIDLPIS
+398 FIQLSIS
-405 KILETYLLTLS
+405 QILETYLSTLS
-416 IEFKGKKPDVTEENL
+416 FQFKGRKPDVTEENL

-490 RYRNSKKKKELIPED
+490 RYRNSKEKKELIPED

-527 YPILDPILKYYV
+527 YPVLDPILKYYV

-546 GIKDLG
+546 EIKDLG
-552 FDEDTI
+552 FDENTI
-558 TRVIKM
+558 TQVIKM

>member
-1 LSLTE
+1 
-6 KLSKENIRPKN
+6 
-17 SQFFGGKMHFLRV
+17 
-30 GLAQI
+30 
-35 NCTVG
+35 
-40 DLEGNTKKIIQYLD
+40 
-54 KAKKM
+54 
-59 GVGLICFPEL
+59 
-69 SITGY
+69 
-74 PPEDLLLKPQFLE
+74 
-87 DNLKALKKII
+87 
-97 PKTEGLTA
+97 
-105 VVGFVDRNGEV
+105 
-116 YNAAAV
+116 
-122 IHNKK
+122 
-127 LVEVYH
+127 
-133 KINLPNYGV
+133 
-142 FDEYRYFQP
+142 
-151 GEKVSVYQL
+151 
-160 GDLIFGVNICEDI
+160 
-173 WYPEGPAKAQALIGE
+173 LIGE

-241 MIFNPQGETIL
+241 MIFNPQGETVL

-284 KEKFKSETI
+284 KEKFKSEAI
-293 DKIIITKKIPKRKK
+293 DKLIITKKIPKRRK
-307 PKLKRI
+307 PKIKRI
-313 NPELLSPIAEVYEA
+313 NPEPLSPIAEVYQA
-327 LVLGTKD
+327 LVLGTRD
-334 YLGKNGFSEA
+334 YLGKNGFSKA
-344 VLGLSGGIDSALVA
+344 VLGLSGGIDSALVTV
-358 IIAKDALGKEN
+358 IAKDALGKEN
-369 VISVFMPSQYT
+369 VISIFMPSQYT
-380 SKRSYEDARN
+380 SKRSYEDARK

-490 RYRNSKKKKELIPED
+490 RYRNSKEKKELIPED

-527 YPILDPILKYYV
+527 YPVLDPILKYYV

-546 GIKDLG
+546 EIKELG
-552 FDEDTI
+552 FDENTI
-558 TRVIKM
+558 TQVIKM